1 MKKKLVKKRMVRK
14 RMMKEA
20 TSEWVDD
27 EGGHK

>member
-1 MKKKLVKKRMVRK
+1 MMKKLVKKRMVRK